1 LSLNEIIIRITML
14 HYHWDIAA
22 RLVIVEDSL
31 IVCKIMERTR
41 FVGVRAL
48 QTWCRLLIGLHA
60 DEPESATH

>member
-1 LSLNEIIIRITML
+1 ML

>member
-1 LSLNEIIIRITML
+1 ML

-31 IVCKIMERTR
+31 IVCKNNGKNEI
-41 FVGVRAL
+41 VGVRAL